1 MVPPDD
7 HAVAIMIPP
16 AMPAAVMSVELHARG
31 AIVLIAI
38 VIIRAAADAE
48 TETLSARDC
57 RRRNRDTR

>member
-1 MVPPDD
+1 
-7 HAVAIMIPP
+7 MIPP
-16 AMPAAVMSVELHARG
+16 AMPAAVMSVEFHARG